1 VGGSEAA
8 ALDIGRRQV
17 AIANEVYGQ
26 CGVTWG
32 DPSGDVARVV
42 DPPPTTMIAFGDD
55 HGALAS
61 GGEVRLRVNGVVMPP
76 LVTRAGWR
84 PVDTAMAM
92 AAMLQARGY
101 RARVTSNPRTTY
113 GARPSA
119 DVLVLDRAGRWTT
132 LSPVPGSALS
142 TDLRQG
148 AELAVVDFSD
158 GVDEFNNQNSTS
170 GTLEERA
177 LIKPLIDDDVTTME
191 MIVINRF
198 SRGTR
203 IGEAFV
209 RGDGGS
215 IGNGFLIDRAGIAAE
230 REAWTQSHEAGHILL
245 DQPWHPDNM
254 GPDRPWLLMDA
265 DASLG
270 TVAGPKRISTEECAR
285 IRSRNGPDAPSPL
298 MQRYDLGAAS
308 PDAPRYT
315 AWPAQPRY
323 PRPSASPEATGASA
337 VTPTPP
343 VTDAPAS
350 QYGVRWG
357 G

>member
-1 VGGSEAA
+1 
-8 ALDIGRRQV
+8 
-17 AIANEVYGQ
+17 
-26 CGVTWG
+26 
-32 DPSGDVARVV
+32 
-42 DPPPTTMIAFGDD
+42 M
-55 HGALAS
+55 
-61 GGEVRLRVNGVVMPP
+61 
-76 LVTRAGWR
+76 
-84 PVDTAMAM
+84 
-92 AAMLQARGY
+92 
-101 RARVTSNPRTTY
+101 TSNPRTTY
-113 GARPSA
+113 GAEPSA
-119 DVLVLDRAGRWTT
+119 DVLVLDRAGRWTN
-132 LSPVPGSALS
+132 LSTVPGSALS

-285 IRSRNGPDAPSPL
+285 IRSRNGPDAPSPRRPAGPRPL
-298 MQRYDLGAAS
+298 HRRGPLSPQPRLSLRHPGLRRRGRGALRHGGAHRVHRRRRARPARGPRS
-308 PDAPRYT
+308 RGTRAPR
-315 AWPAQPRY
+315 PHPR
-323 PRPSASPEATGASA
+323 RPE
-337 VTPTPP
+337 PP
-343 VTDAPAS
+343 P
-350 QYGVRWG
+350 
-357 G
+357 

>member
-1 VGGSEAA
+1 
-8 ALDIGRRQV
+8 
-17 AIANEVYGQ
+17 
-26 CGVTWG
+26 
-32 DPSGDVARVV
+32 
-42 DPPPTTMIAFGDD
+42 M
-55 HGALAS
+55 
-61 GGEVRLRVNGVVMPP
+61 
-76 LVTRAGWR
+76 
-84 PVDTAMAM
+84 
-92 AAMLQARGY
+92 
-101 RARVTSNPRTTY
+101 RVTSNPRTTY
-113 GARPSA
+113 GARASA
-119 DVLVLDRAGRWTT
+119 DVLVLDRAGRWTN
-132 LSPVPGSALS
+132 LSAVPGSPLS

-148 AELAVVDFSD
+148 AELGVVDFSD

-270 TVAGPKRISTEECAR
+270 TVAGPKRISAEECAR
-285 IRSRNGPDAPSPL
+285 IRSRNGPDSPSPL
-298 MQRYDLGAAS
+298 MQRYDVGSAS
-308 PDAPRYT
+308 PDAPRYA
-315 AWPAQPRY
+315 AWPSQPRY
-323 PRPSASPEATGASA
+323 PRPSPSPQATGAAA
-337 VTPTPP
+337 VTPTPS